1 MSATLTASWV
11 QRGGSKG
18 DGRSPQ
24 GEAQSPLEHQ
34 PGGTQLSGQP
44 QNAASS
50 PAENG
55 LEKWIL
61 QLQSGQSEALE
72 PLIEHTQGRAWQIA
86 YAILQNRQEV
96 EDALQD
102 AYLLVYQNI
111 QQLRE
116 PKAFWGWFKRILV
129 NRCLRLNKRAVA
141 AELPE
146 EASVAPEAS
155 EVRLDIH
162 DAFAKLSH
170 SDRTVL
176 GLREV
181 LDYTYEEISQLLE
194 VPLTTVKMRLYN
206 ARNRFCKFFAR
217 DIKGDNN
224 R

>member
-1 MSATLTASWV
+1 METQVSADLQSSASDPAEI
-11 QRGGSKG
+11 K
-18 DGRSPQ
+18 
-24 GEAQSPLEHQ
+24 PLE
-34 PGGTQLSGQP
+34 
-44 QNAASS
+44 N
-50 PAENG
+50 
-55 LEKWIL
+55 WIR
-61 QLQSGQSEALE
+61 QLQSGQSDALE
-72 PLIEHTQGRAWQIA
+72 PLIEHTQAKAWHIA

-111 QQLRE
+111 AQLRE

-129 NRCLRLNKRAVA
+129 NRCLRLHKRATA

-146 EASVAPEAS
+146 EPSVPPEAS

-162 DAFAKLSH
+162 DAFAKLSL

-217 DIKGDNN
+217 DIKGDDK

>member
-1 MSATLTASWV
+1 MSA
-11 QRGGSKG
+11 
-18 DGRSPQ
+18 
-24 GEAQSPLEHQ
+24 
-34 PGGTQLSGQP
+34 QP
-44 QNAASS
+44 QSSASS
-50 PAENG
+50 PAQDSLEN
-55 LEKWIL
+55 WIS
-61 QLQSGQSEALE
+61 QLQSGQSDALE

-129 NRCLRLNKRAVA
+129 HRCLRLHKRAVT

-146 EASVAPEAS
+146 DSAVPPEDS

-162 DAFAKLSH
+162 DAFAKLSL

-181 LDYTYEEISQLLE
+181 LDFTYEEISTLLE
-194 VPLTTVKMRLYN
+194 VPLTTVKTRLYN

-217 DIKGDNN
+217 DIQGDNY